1 MADGSNERARESRK
15 QIKRFAEN
23 EYSHFLLDILTIRL
37 MINPNNA
44 SLTFTRFPGEFR
56 SDVLMAQV
64 SISVQYVMPSGM
76 PDQAG
81 KNVVEATSHSIIY
94 GDLMSLIEKAKDFS
108 LETTASEYR
117 KWVADPFKSVA
128 LFEPREIPVEINF
141 NLNSVG
147 QQTVTG
153 VSGITTWLPLD
164 NVFANKTHYIERV
177 ENELKWRVKAYLYEG
192 LFQPLINAQH
202 SAMNFSCT
210 GWQAVKTVFEPMFDG
225 MIIDLPTATRVNYP
239 ESPIER

>member
-1 MADGSNERARESRK
+1 
-15 QIKRFAEN
+15 
-23 EYSHFLLDILTIRL
+23 

-44 SLTFTRFPGEFR
+44 SLTFTRIPGDFR
-56 SDVLMAQV
+56 PDVLMAQV
-64 SISVQYVMPSGM
+64 SILVEYVMPTGS
-76 PDQAG
+76 PQERG
-81 KNVVEATSHSIIY
+81 KNVVETKSHSIVY
-94 GDLMSLIEKAKDFS
+94 GDLMNLIEKAKDFS

-128 LFEPREIPVEINF
+128 RFEPREIPVEVNF
-141 NLNSVG
+141 NLNSAP

-164 NVFANKTHYIERV
+164 NVFANKTSYIEGV

-202 SAMNFSCT
+202 SAMNFSST
-210 GWQAVKTVFEPMFDG
+210 GWQAVKTVFEPVFDG